1 MKERKMK
8 EKSGPGTPS
17 TIGTDIGRRTV
28 LKSAA
33 LVMGTGA
40 AMSSLIAAD
49 SVPAEKPS
57 SEVGG
62 PAVIARAGT
71 AVVEIESGKIAGAI
85 IRRIYSFKGIPYGA
99 TTAGENRFRPAQKPK
114 PWTGIRSSR
123 HYGYV
128 CPQDKG
134 TGRLNDEEAFMFQWQ
149 DSVEGE
155 DCLRVNVW
163 TPGINDSKKRSVMV
177 WLHGGGFAAGSG
189 HDTLMLDGEN
199 LSRRGDVVVVSLN
212 HRLNILGF
220 LDLSKYGEKY
230 AQSGNVGMLDIVT
243 ALTWVRENIS
253 VFGGDPGRVL
263 IFGQSGGG
271 AKVSTLMGMPAA
283 KGLFHRA
290 VVQSGSFGLSNP
302 QDKSQKL
309 ADLVLAELGLGA
321 ATVDRLQT
329 LPYADLR
336 RASENVLSRANPPF
350 DPTANIRK
358 MAASLNFGPVIDGSV
373 LPSALFVDKAP
384 VISADVPM
392 IIGTT
397 LNEFATGMNNPDF
410 KLMTE
415 AELESRIEPLYAGR
429 AKKIISAFRHRT
441 PGAKPYELWSRIASA
456 PVRQAAIK
464 QAASKAAL
472 NEAPAYLYWFAWQTP
487 VFDGRPQAFHCAE
500 LPFVF
505 YNTDKCATMTGGGP
519 DARALAG
526 KVADAWIQFARTGN
540 PNHRGIPYWPK
551 FTPKTVPTMML
562 DNVVKLG
569 LNPDALEIESIS

>member
-1 MKERKMK
+1 MKK
-8 EKSGPGTPS
+8 KSGQETLS
-17 TIGTDIGRRTV
+17 SSETDLSRRTM

-33 LVMGTGA
+33 LVMGASA
-40 AMSSLIAAD
+40 AMPSLVADGKAPAA
-49 SVPAEKPS
+49 KPS
-57 SEVGG
+57 SEAEG
-62 PAVIARAGT
+62 PSVIAQAGT

-123 HYGYV
+123 HYSYV

-163 TPGINDSKKRSVMV
+163 TPGINDKKKRPVMV

-199 LSRRGDVVVVSLN
+199 LARRGDVVVVSLN

-220 LDLSKYGEKY
+220 LDLSKYDEKY

-243 ALTWVRENIS
+243 ALTWVRDNIS
-253 VFGGDPGRVL
+253 MFGGDPSRVL

-271 AKVSTLMGMPAA
+271 AKVSTLMGMPVA

-290 VVQSGSFGLSNP
+290 VVQSGSFGLSNT
-302 QDKSQKL
+302 QDRSQKL
-309 ADLVLAELGLGA
+309 ADLVLAELGLSA

-336 RASENVLSRANPPF
+336 QASENVLSRANPPF

-384 VISADVPM
+384 AISSDVPM

-415 AELESRIEPLYAGR
+415 AELEAKIEPLYTGH

-456 PVRQAAIK
+456 PVRQAAIM

-472 NEAPAYLYWFAWQTP
+472 PGAPAYLYWFAWQTP
-487 VFDGRPQAFHCAE
+487 MFDGRPQAFHCAE

-505 YNTDKCATMTGGGP
+505 YNTGKCATMTGGGP

-526 KVADAWIQFARTGN
+526 KIADAWIQFARTGD
-540 PNHRGIPYWPK
+540 PNHRGIPHWPK

-562 DNVVKLG
+562 DNMVKVE
-569 LNPDALEIESIS
+569 LNPDALELESIG

>member
-1 MKERKMK
+1 MKK
-8 EKSGPGTPS
+8 KSGSGNPSINGTS
-17 TIGTDIGRRTV
+17 IDRRTI

-33 LVMGTGA
+33 LVMGASA
-40 AMSSLIAAD
+40 AMPSLVAVENTPSAKALHGVDDSS
-49 SVPAEKPS
+49 
-57 SEVGG
+57 
-62 PAVIARAGT
+62 VIARAGT
-71 AVVEIESGKIAGAI
+71 AVVEIESGKIAGAV
-85 IRRIYSFKGIPYGA
+85 IRNIHSFKGIPYGA
-99 TTAGENRFRPAQKPK
+99 TTDGQNRFRPAQKPK

-123 HYGYV
+123 QYGLV

-155 DCLRVNVW
+155 DCLRINVW
-163 TPGINDSKKRSVMV
+163 TPGINDNKKRPVMV
-177 WLHGGGFAAGSG
+177 WLHGGGFSAGSG

-199 LSRRGDVVVVSLN
+199 LARRGDVVVVSLN

-243 ALTWVRENIS
+243 ALEWVRDNIA

-271 AKVSTLMGMPAA
+271 AKVSTLMGMPSA

-290 VVQSGSFGLSNP
+290 VVQSGSFALSNA
-302 QDKSQKL
+302 QDRSQKL
-309 ADLVLAELGLGA
+309 ADLILVELGLGA
-321 ATVDRLQT
+321 ATVDRLQS

-336 RASENVLSRANPPF
+336 RASEDVMRRANPPF
-350 DPTANIRK
+350 DATTNIRR
-358 MAASLNFGPVIDGSV
+358 MAASLTFGPVIDGKA
-373 LPSALFVDKAP
+373 LPSMLFGDKAP
-384 VISADVPM
+384 TISADVPM

-415 AELESRIEPLYAGR
+415 AELETKIEPLYPSR
-429 AKKIISAFRHRT
+429 AKKIISAFRHGT
-441 PGAKPYELWSRIASA
+441 PVAKPYELWSRIASA
-456 PVRQAAIK
+456 PVRQAAVK
-464 QAASKAAL
+464 QATVKAAL
-472 NEAPAYLYWFAWQTP
+472 NGAPAYLYWFAWQTP
-487 VFDGRPQAFHCAE
+487 MFDGRPQAFHCAE

-505 YNTDKCATMTGGGP
+505 YNTDRCATMTGGGP

-526 KVADAWIQFARTGN
+526 KVADAWIQFARTGD
-540 PNHRGIPYWPK
+540 PNHKGIPNWPK
-551 FTPKTVPTMML
+551 FTPKTSPTMVF
-562 DNVVKLG
+562 DNKVQVE
-569 LNPDALEIESIS
+569 LNPDALELDSIA

>member
-1 MKERKMK
+1 M
-8 EKSGPGTPS
+8 PS
-17 TIGTDIGRRTV
+17 
-28 LKSAA
+28 LK
-33 LVMGTGA
+33 
-40 AMSSLIAAD
+40 AAD
-49 SVPAEKPS
+49 NAPAAKPS

-123 HYGYV
+123 HYSYV

-163 TPGINDSKKRSVMV
+163 TPGINDNKKRPVMV

-199 LSRRGDVVVVSLN
+199 LARRGDAVVVSLN

-243 ALTWVRENIS
+243 ALDWIRANIA

-290 VVQSGSFGLSNP
+290 VVQSGSFALSNTK
-302 QDKSQKL
+302 DNSQKL
-309 ADLVLAELGLGA
+309 ADLVLAELGLGS

-329 LPYADLR
+329 LPYTDLR

-350 DPTANIRK
+350 DPATGIRR
-358 MAASLNFGPVIDGSV
+358 MASLNFGPVIDGSV
-373 LPSALFVDKAP
+373 LPSALFVDRGPA
-384 VISADVPM
+384 ISADVPM

-415 AELESRIEPLYAGR
+415 SELEAKIEPLYSGR

-441 PGAKPYELWSRIASA
+441 PEAKPYDLWSRIASA
-456 PVRQAAIK
+456 PVRQAAVK
-464 QAASKAAL
+464 QATAKAAV

-505 YNTDKCATMTGGGP
+505 YNTDRCATMTGGGS
-519 DARALAG
+519 DARVLAG
-526 KVADAWIQFARTGN
+526 KAADAWIQFARTGD
-540 PNHRGIPYWPK
+540 PNHKGIPNWPK
-551 FTPKTVPTMML
+551 FTPKTVPTL
-562 DNVVKLG
+562 IFDNEVKVE
-569 LNPDALEIESIS
+569 LNPDAMELESIA

>member
-1 MKERKMK
+1 MQ
-8 EKSGPGTPS
+8 SFASTGNAPS
-17 TIGTDIGRRTV
+17 A
-28 LKSAA
+28 SA
-33 LVMGTGA
+33 
-40 AMSSLIAAD
+40 SY
-49 SVPAEKPS
+49 
-57 SEVGG
+57 EVGDSS
-62 PAVIARAGT
+62 VIAQAGT

-99 TTAGENRFRPAQKPK
+99 TTAGQNRFCPAQKPK

-123 HYGYV
+123 HYGLV

-163 TPGINDSKKRSVMV
+163 TPGINDNKKRPVMV

-199 LSRRGDVVVVSLN
+199 LARRGDVVVVSLN

-220 LDLSKYGEKY
+220 LDLSKYGVKY
-230 AQSGNVGMLDIVT
+230 AQSGNTGMLDIVT
-243 ALTWVRENIS
+243 ALAWVRDNIV

-271 AKVSTLMGMPAA
+271 AKVSTLMGMPSA

-290 VVQSGSFGLSNP
+290 VVQSGSFALSNT

-309 ADLVLAELGLGA
+309 ADLILAELGLGA

-336 RASENVLSRANPPF
+336 RASENVLRRANPPF
-350 DPTANIRK
+350 DATTNIRR
-358 MAASLNFGPVIDGSV
+358 MAASLNFGPVIDGRALPSV
-373 LPSALFVDKAP
+373 LFGDKAP
-384 VISADVPM
+384 TISADVPM

-415 AELESRIEPLYAGR
+415 AELEAKVEPLYAGR

-441 PGAKPYELWSRIASA
+441 PDAKPYELWSRIASA
-456 PVRQAAIK
+456 PVRQAAVK
-464 QAASKAAL
+464 QATVKAAL
-472 NEAPAYLYWFAWQTP
+472 NGAPAYLYWFAWQTP
-487 VFDGRPQAFHCAE
+487 MFDGRPQAFHCAE

-505 YNTDKCATMTGGGP
+505 YNTDRCATMTGGGP

-526 KVADAWIQFARTGN
+526 KVADAWIQFAQTGD
-540 PNHRGIPYWPK
+540 PNHKGIPNWPR
-551 FTPKTVPTMML
+551 FTPKTAPTMMF
-562 DNVVKLG
+562 DNKVQVELS
-569 LNPDALEIESIS
+569 PDALELESIV

>member
-1 MKERKMK
+1 MR
-8 EKSGPGTPS
+8 EKSRPETPS
-17 TIGTDIGRRTV
+17 SGGTDFDRRTM

-33 LVMGTGA
+33 VVIGAGA
-40 AMSSLIAAD
+40 AMPSWIAAD
-49 SVPAEKPS
+49 NAPAAKPS
-57 SEVGG
+57 GETGG

-71 AVVEIESGKIAGAI
+71 AIVEIESGKIAGAV

-99 TTAGENRFRPAQKPK
+99 TTAEENRFRPAQKAK

-149 DSVEGE
+149 DSVEDE

-163 TPGINDSKKRSVMV
+163 TPGINDNQKRPVMV

-199 LSRRGDVVVVSLN
+199 LARRGDVVVVSLN
-212 HRLNILGF
+212 HRLNLLGF

-230 AQSGNVGMLDIVT
+230 AQSGNVGMLDIEL
-243 ALTWVRENIS
+243 ALTWVRDNIS
-253 VFGGDPGRVL
+253 VFGGDPGKVL

-271 AKVSTLMGMPAA
+271 AKVSTLMGMPSA

-290 VVQSGSFGLSNP
+290 VVQSGSFGLSNT
-302 QDKSQKL
+302 QDRSQKL

-321 ATVDRLQT
+321 STVDRLQA

-336 RASENVLSRANPPF
+336 RASDHVLSRANPPF
-350 DPTANIRK
+350 DATINIRR
-358 MAASLNFGPVIDGSV
+358 MAASLNFGPVIDGRV

-384 VISADVPM
+384 EISADVPM

-415 AELESRIEPLYAGR
+415 AELDAKIDRLYAGR
-429 AKKIISAFRHRT
+429 AKKIIAAFRHRT
-441 PGAKPYELWSRIASA
+441 PGAKPHELWSRIASA
-456 PVRQAAIK
+456 PVRQAAIQ
-464 QAASKAAL
+464 QASSKAAL
-472 NEAPAYLYWFAWQTP
+472 PGAPAYLYWFTWQTP

-505 YNTDKCATMTGGGP
+505 YNADKCATMTGGGP

-526 KVADAWIQFARTGN
+526 KVADAWIQFARTGD
-540 PNHRGIPYWPK
+540 PNHKGIPYWPK
-551 FTPKTVPTMML
+551 FIPKTVPTMTF
-562 DNVVKLG
+562 DNTVKVELH
-569 LNPDALEIESIS
+569 PDALELESIA

>member
-1 MKERKMK
+1 MK
-8 EKSGPGTPS
+8 KSSRSGTLS
-17 TIGTDIGRRTV
+17 SNRIEIGRRTI
-28 LKSAA
+28 LKRAA
-33 LVMGTGA
+33 LVVGAGA
-40 AMSSLIAAD
+40 AMQ
-49 SVPAEKPS
+49 SVTPTGNAPS
-57 SEVGG
+57 SSASYELGG
-62 PAVIARAGT
+62 SSVIAQAGT

-85 IRRIYSFKGIPYGA
+85 IRKIYSFKGIPYGA
-99 TTAGENRFRPAQKPK
+99 TTAGQNRFRPAQKPE

-123 HYGYV
+123 QYGLV

-163 TPGINDSKKRSVMV
+163 TPGINDNKKRPVMV
-177 WLHGGGFAAGSG
+177 WLHGGGFTAGSG
-189 HDTLMLDGEN
+189 HDTLMLDGGN
-199 LSRRGDVVVVSLN
+199 LARRGDVVVVSLN

-230 AQSGNVGMLDIVT
+230 TQSGNVGMLDIVT
-243 ALTWVRENIS
+243 ALAWVRDNVA

-271 AKVSTLMGMPAA
+271 AKVSTLMGMPSV

-290 VVQSGSFGLSNP
+290 VVQSGSFALSNT
-302 QDKSQKL
+302 QDRSQKL
-309 ADLVLAELGLGA
+309 ADLILAELGLGA

-336 RASENVLSRANPPF
+336 RASEDVLRRANPPF
-350 DPTANIRK
+350 DATTNIRR
-358 MAASLNFGPVIDGSV
+358 MAASLNFGPVIDGKT
-373 LPSALFVDKAP
+373 LPSLLFGDKAP
-384 VISADVPM
+384 TISADVPM

-410 KLMTE
+410 KRMTE
-415 AELESRIEPLYAGR
+415 AELETKIEPLYPGR

-441 PGAKPYELWSRIASA
+441 PDAKPCDLWSRIASA
-456 PVRQAAIK
+456 PVRQAAVK
-464 QAASKAAL
+464 QATVKAAL
-472 NEAPAYLYWFAWQTP
+472 NGAPAYLYWFAWPTP
-487 VFDGRPQAFHCAE
+487 MFDGRPQAFHCAE

-505 YNTDKCATMTGGGP
+505 YNTDRCATMTGGGP

-526 KVADAWIQFARTGN
+526 NVADAWIQFARTGD
-540 PNHRGIPYWPK
+540 PNHKGIPNWPK
-551 FTPKTVPTMML
+551 FTPKTVPTMMF
-562 DNVVKLG
+562 DNKVQVE
-569 LNPDALEIESIS
+569 LNPDALELESIA

>member
-1 MKERKMK
+1 MK
-8 EKSGPGTPS
+8 EKSGTEIS
-17 TIGTDIGRRTV
+17 SRNGTDIGRRTM
-28 LKSAA
+28 LKNATLLVSA
-33 LVMGTGA
+33 GA
-40 AMSSLIAAD
+40 AIPSLVAAGNE
-49 SVPAEKPS
+49 SGAKAS
-57 SEVGG
+57 NEVGS

-71 AVVEIESGKIAGAI
+71 AIVEIESGKIAGAI
-85 IRRIYSFKGIPYGA
+85 IRHIYSFKGIPYGA
-99 TTAGENRFRPAQKPK
+99 TTAEENRFRPAQKPK

-123 HYGYV
+123 HYGFV

-163 TPGINDSKKRSVMV
+163 TPGINDNKKRPVMV

-199 LSRRGDVVVVSLN
+199 LARRGDVVVVSLN

-243 ALTWVRENIS
+243 ALTWVRDNIS
-253 VFGGDPGRVL
+253 VFGGDPGRIL

-271 AKVSTLMGMPAA
+271 AKVSTLMGMPVA
-283 KGLFHRA
+283 KGLFHRG
-290 VVQSGSFGLSNP
+290 VVQSGSFALSNT
-302 QDKSQKL
+302 QDKSHKL

-321 ATVDRLQT
+321 ATVDQLQT

-350 DPTANIRK
+350 DPATGIRR
-358 MAASLNFGPVIDGSV
+358 MAASLTFGPVIDGGV
-373 LPSALFVDKAP
+373 LPSVLFGEKGP
-384 VISADVPM
+384 MISAEVPM

-415 AELESRIEPLYAGR
+415 AELEAKIEPLYPGR
-429 AKKIISAFRHRT
+429 AKKITSAFRHRT
-441 PGAKPYELWSRIASA
+441 PGARPYELWSRIASA

-464 QAASKAAL
+464 QATSKAAL
-472 NEAPAYLYWFAWQTP
+472 NGAPAYLYWFAWQTP

-505 YNTDKCATMTGGGP
+505 YNTDRCATMTGGGS

-526 KVADAWIQFARTGN
+526 KVADAWIQFARTGD
-540 PNHRGIPYWPK
+540 PNHRGIPYWPR
-551 FTPKTVPTMML
+551 FTPKTVPTMMF
-562 DNVVKLG
+562 DNVVKVE
-569 LNPDALEIESIS
+569 LNPDALELESIA

>member
-8 EKSGPGTPS
+8 EKSAPETPLS
-17 TIGTDIGRRTV
+17 RGTDIGRRTM

-33 LVMGTGA
+33 FVMGAGA
-40 AMSSLIAAD
+40 AMPSLVAAGNA
-49 SVPAEKPS
+49 PNAKPS

-62 PAVIARAGT
+62 PSVIARAGT
-71 AVVEIESGKIAGAI
+71 AVVEIETGRIAGAI
-85 IRRIYSFKGIPYGA
+85 IREIYSFKGVPYGA

-123 HYGYV
+123 QYGCV

-163 TPGINDSKKRSVMV
+163 TPGINDNKRRPVMV

-199 LSRRGDVVVVSLN
+199 LARRGDVVVVSLN

-243 ALTWVRENIS
+243 ALSWVRDNIS

-271 AKVSTLMGMPAA
+271 AKVSTLMGMPSA

-290 VVQSGSFGLSNP
+290 VVQSGSFGLSNT
-302 QDKSQKL
+302 QDRSQKL
-309 ADLVLAELGLGA
+309 ADLVLAELGLGSS
-321 ATVDRLQT
+321 TVDRLQT

-350 DPTANIRK
+350 DATTNIRR
-358 MAASLNFGPVIDGSV
+358 MAASLSFGPVIDGNV
-373 LPSALFVDKAP
+373 LPSALFGDKAP
-384 VISADVPM
+384 EISAGVPM

-415 AELESRIEPLYAGR
+415 AELEARIEPLYPGR
-429 AKKIISAFRHRT
+429 ARTIISAFRHRT

-472 NEAPAYLYWFAWQTP
+472 PGAPAYLYWFAWQTP
-487 VFDGRPQAFHCAE
+487 MFDGRPQAFHCAE

-519 DARALAG
+519 DARTLAG
-526 KVADAWIQFARTGN
+526 KIADAWIQFARTGD
-540 PNHRGIPYWPK
+540 PNHKGIPNWPK
-551 FTPKTVPTMML
+551 FTSRAVPTMMF
-562 DNVVKLG
+562 DNKVQVE
-569 LNPDALEIESIS
+569 LNPDALELESIA